1 MEIITCKNCY
11 KKYKNEKAYEKHR
24 LLCLDDEDNFEDRPI
39 KEILIRV
46 IADNRKLKHDVN
58 ELKRWVETKK
68 KKIRVIEFLNEK
80 YTSEITYSNFL
91 ENINI
96 DMSDLELVF
105 AKNIIDSFVEIIQ
118 KQLQQI
124 CNKNMDNKYPFLS
137 FVQKKNFIYKYEN
150 NKWDVLTIEEF
161 EKIVTKI
168 YSSILKQFKIWQD
181 ENEEKI
187 FNNSDFSELYT
198 KNVKKIVGNI
208 PIKEQKIKIFNN
220 FYKSIQLDLQ
230 NTIEYEFS

>member
-24 LLCLDDEDNFEDRPI
+24 LLCLDDEDNLEDRSL
-39 KEILIRV
+39 KELVIRL
-46 IADNRKLKHDVN
+46 IADNRKLRHDVN

-80 YTSEITYSNFL
+80 YTSEISYSNFL

-96 DMSDLELVF
+96 DISDLELVF

-124 CNKNMDNKYPFLS
+124 CNKNIDKYPFLS

>member
-1 MEIITCKNCY
+1 MITRKKSKRKSSLKIDTTLFYSEVSSDTRYSETISDKKFFIPSIEEYDLLLNYNY
-11 KKYKNEKAYEKHR
+11 K
-24 LLCLDDEDNFEDRPI
+24 I
-39 KEILIRV
+39 
-46 IADNRKLKHDVN
+46 
-58 ELKRWVETKK
+58 
-68 KKIRVIEFLNEK
+68 
-80 YTSEITYSNFL
+80 
-91 ENINI
+91 
-96 DMSDLELVF
+96 
-105 AKNIIDSFVEIIQ
+105 

-124 CNKNMDNKYPFLS
+124 CNKNIDKYPFLS

-198 KNVKKIVGNI
+198 KNVKKLVGNI